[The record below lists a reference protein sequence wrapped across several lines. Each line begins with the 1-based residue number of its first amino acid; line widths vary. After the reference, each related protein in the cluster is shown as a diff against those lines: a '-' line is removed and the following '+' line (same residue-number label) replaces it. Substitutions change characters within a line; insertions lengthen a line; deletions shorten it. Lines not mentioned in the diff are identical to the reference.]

1 MRRTLMSALTACF
14 AAALTLVGPAAG
26 GASALPSGTA
36 ACPSGYLCVWDQI
49 NYQGNMYKFS
59 GSNSSWAAWAI
70 NNHDSSWY
78 NHGTSGLNA
87 CVWQY
92 EGYLGS
98 VKVIRA
104 GTSSPSDSG
113 HAHLGSSNSWGNC

>member
-1 MRRTLMSALTACF
+1 MRRTLVSILAAGF
-14 AAALTLVGPAAG
+14 AAALTIAGPVSD
-26 GASALPSGTA
+26 ASAAPTGTA

-59 GSNSSWAAWAI
+59 GKNASWAAWAI

-78 NHGTSGLNA
+78 NHGTSGLDA

-92 EGYLGS
+92 EGYWGS
-98 VKVIRA
+98 VKVIKA

-113 HAHLGSSNSWGNC
+113 HAHLGSSNSWGDC